1 MAIKVIVLDF
11 DGVIVESNDI
21 KHQAFSEIFSAYP
34 DHHKE
39 IMAYHFAHNA
49 VNRHEKFKHIM
60 INILNEEY
68 EIERA
73 KKWAL
78 RFSELTRD
86 KIINC
91 PYVTGATEFIQCF
104 YNNYPVYLASA
115 TPIDELKTI
124 LKGRNIFQYFAG
136 VYGAPMNKKNMFDDI
151 MKKEMI
157 DVDEILYIGD
167 SPEDYEIA
175 RILGCIFLARKSDYK
190 FNDHKIKSFKNMLEI
205 KDYCMNNLMM
215 RGC

>member
-21 KHQAFSEIFSAYP
+21 KHGAFSEIFSVYP
-34 DHHKE
+34 DHYKE

-60 INILNEEY
+60 INILNKEY
-68 EIERA
+68 DVELA

-78 RFSELTRD
+78 RFSELTTD

-91 PYVTGATEFIQCF
+91 PYVTGAIEFIKSF
-104 YNNYPVYLASA
+104 SDKYPVYLASA

-124 LKGRNIFQYFAG
+124 LKGRKIFQFFAG
-136 VYGAPMNKKNMFDDI
+136 VYGAPMQKRNMFYDI

-157 DVDEILYIGD
+157 DADEILYIGD
-167 SPEDYEIA
+167 SPEDYETA
-175 RILGCIFLARKSDYK
+175 RASGCIFIARTSDYEFK
-190 FNDHKIKSFKNMLEI
+190 ELKIKSFKNMLEI
-205 KDYCMNNLMM
+205 KDHCTNNLMI
-215 RGC
+215 RG

>member
-60 INILNEEY
+60 IHILNKEY
-68 EIERA
+68 DVELA

-78 RFSELTRD
+78 RFSALTTD

-91 PYVTGATEFIQCF
+91 PYVTGAIEFMKF
-104 YNNYPVYLASA
+104 FFDKYPIYLASA
-115 TPIDELKTI
+115 TPIDELKII
-124 LKGRNIFQYFAG
+124 LKGRKILQYFAG
-136 VYGAPMNKKNMFDDI
+136 VYGAPMQKKNMFDDI

-157 DVDEILYIGD
+157 DANEILYIGD
-167 SPEDYEIA
+167 SPEDYETARTSGCVFIA
-175 RILGCIFLARKSDYK
+175 RTSDHEFK
-190 FNDHKIKSFKNMLEI
+190 ELNIKSFKNMLEI
-205 KDYCMNNLMM
+205 KDYCINNLIT
-215 RGC
+215 RG